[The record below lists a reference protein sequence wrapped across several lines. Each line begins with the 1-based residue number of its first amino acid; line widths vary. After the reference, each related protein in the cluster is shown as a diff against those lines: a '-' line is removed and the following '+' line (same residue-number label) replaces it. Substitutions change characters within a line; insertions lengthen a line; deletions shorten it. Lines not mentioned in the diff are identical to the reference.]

1 MECSK
6 WKLICLLHISHTLI
20 NITDVVVVFIVI
32 IVVVVIVVVAV
43 VTVLLLV
50 LHLLLLTV
58 LLRSPYDPCK
68 IMKVVLK
75 PMTCRKSCS
84 FLSKDVVYNL

>member
-1 MECSK
+1 MEIVIFTS
-6 WKLICLLHISHTLI
+6 HISHTLI
-20 NITDVVVVFIVI
+20 NITDVVVIVI
-32 IVVVVIVVVAV
+32 IIIIIIIAAAAVVVTI
-43 VTVLLLV
+43 LLLV

-58 LLRSPYDPCK
+58 VLLSSYDLRK

-75 PMTCRKSCS
+75 TMTCRKSCL